1 MSSKSGR
8 HPAKKE
14 SGATATDLEEEEKA
28 RDEGYSVGY
37 GKPPKHTRF
46 VKGQSGNPRGR
57 PRKPKP
63 QPPRLS
69 DALLDGFFEKE
80 AYRSVALRENGQP
93 IELPAAQAVLRA
105 LTTDAIKGERLS
117 QKYFLESL
125 ARMEELHFRRK
136 VDDYVRL
143 QTAKREGEEALA
155 KHKRKGLPPPDL
167 LPHPEDI
174 VLNAATG
181 EAYVN
186 GPETPEDV
194 CLYEH
199 TVRLRDHL
207 LLRSANRPYFHKKT
221 PAESEDD
228 QGCPYM
234 VLAHLF
240 DHFLPPRYRWQD
252 DAEVDLMRE
261 YIGLPKRQRERR
273 IAEEAVDLVATT
285 PKYTRITPKMEWEID
300 RMVRKFRQDAQGL

>member
-1 MSSKSGR
+1 MSGKPRR
-8 HPAKKE
+8 HPAKRE
-14 SGATATDLEEEEKA
+14 PGTTATDPKT
-28 RDEGYSVGY
+28 DEGSQDAEYDVGY
-37 GKPPKHTRF
+37 RKPPKHTRF
-46 VKGQSGNPRGR
+46 VKGQSGNPHGR

-93 IELPAAQAVLRA
+93 IKLPAAQAVLRA
-105 LTTDAIKGERLS
+105 LTTDAIKGKRLS
-117 QKYFLESL
+117 QKFFLEYL
-125 ARMEELHFRRK
+125 AHMEDLHFRCK
-136 VDDYVRL
+136 VDNYVRL
-143 QTAKREGEEALA
+143 QTAKREGEQALA
-155 KHKRKGLPPPDL
+155 KHKRNGLPPPDL

-207 LLRSANRPYFHKKT
+207 LLHSANTPYFHKKT
-221 PAESEDD
+221 PAKSEDD
-228 QGCPYM
+228 QGCPYL
-234 VLAHLF
+234 VLAQLF

-252 DAEVDLMRE
+252 NAELFLLIEYRGLTKRE
-261 YIGLPKRQRERR
+261 RERR
-273 IAEEAVDLVATT
+273 IGAERADLIATAPRSTLT
-285 PKYTRITPKMEWEID
+285 PEMEWEID